1 MALTRSLLKGMGL
14 TDEQIDSII
23 EAHRETVDGL
33 KNQISTL
40 KADADKLPGIQK
52 QLDDLQAGNGD
63 DWKTRCEA
71 AQTELANFKA
81 DVEKKATHAAKENA
95 YRALLK
101 KAGVRDARL
110 DTVLKV
116 SDVDSVKLDKDGNIT
131 GADELETKIKTEWAD
146 FMEGSVVTGP
156 STPNPPA
163 TVGGN
168 AMTKDQILAIK
179 DTAARQKAIAENM
192 SLFGY

>member
-1 MALTRSLLKGMGL
+1 MGL

-63 DWKTRCEA
+63 DWKTKYE
-71 AQTELANFKA
+71 TEHTAFETFKS
-81 DVEKKATHAAKENA
+81 DTEKKATHAAKETA

-131 GADELETKIKTEWAD
+131 GADDLETKIKTEWAD
-146 FMEGSVVTGP
+146 FMEGTTVTGP
-156 STPNPPA
+156 RTPNPPA
-163 TVGGN
+163 NAGGN
-168 AMTKDQILAIK
+168 SMTKEQILAIK
-179 DTAARQKAIAENM
+179 DTAARQKAIAENL

>member
-63 DWKTRCEA
+63 DWKTKFEA
-71 AQTELANFKA
+71 EHAAFEAFKS
-81 DVEKKATHAAKENA
+81 DTEKKATHAAKETA

-116 SDVDSVKLDKDGNIT
+116 SDVDSVELDKDGNIT
-131 GADELETKIKTEWAD
+131 GADELENRFKTEWAD

-163 TVGGN
+163 NTGGN
-168 AMTKDQILAIK
+168 AMTKEQILAIK
-179 DTAARQKAIAENM
+179 DAAARQKAIAENM